1 MLTRPRQSDEARAF
15 LFHDSGMVARGAVN
29 GYNHEKGLDSMIV
42 KCPMC
47 KKETPWEGNPFR
59 PFCSER
65 CKLLDLGAWAKE
77 EYRIAGDKARDDDG
91 EKEDAS

>member
-1 MLTRPRQSDEARAF
+1 MIL
-15 LFHDSGMVARGAVN
+15 VAESLG
-29 GYNHEKGLDSMIV
+29 KGLYSMIV

-77 EYRIAGDKARDDDG
+77 EYRVAGDKARDDDG